1 MILLFTVEFAAMNE
15 LYTEIIAYIIF
26 ESFFRIVMIRGFCT
40 NGSRIELG
48 ELSEQYS
55 IKYYFHGG
63 HFYGKS
69 KQSGIKMNMK
79 LIYIILENP
88 EFQPFY

>member
-48 ELSEQYS
+48 ELSE
-55 IKYYFHGG
+55 
-63 HFYGKS
+63 
-69 KQSGIKMNMK
+69 
-79 LIYIILENP
+79 
-88 EFQPFY
+88 